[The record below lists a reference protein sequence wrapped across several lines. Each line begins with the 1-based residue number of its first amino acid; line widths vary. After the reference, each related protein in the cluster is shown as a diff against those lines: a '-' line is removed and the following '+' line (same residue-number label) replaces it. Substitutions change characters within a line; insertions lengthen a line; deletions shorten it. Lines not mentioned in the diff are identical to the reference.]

1 MLDINVLR
9 SIVTVVLFVLFIA
22 LIIWAWSKD
31 RKQEFDEAANI
42 PFEGNEISEDLQ
54 GSKK

>member
-1 MLDINVLR
+1 MLDINILR
-9 SIVTVVLFVLFIA
+9 SIVTVSLFVLFIA

-31 RKQEFDEAANI
+31 RKQEFEEAANI
-42 PFEGNEISEDLQ
+42 PFEGNDISKELQ

>member
-31 RKQEFDEAANI
+31 RKQEFEEAANI
-42 PFEGNEISEDLQ
+42 PFQGNEISEGLQ